1 MPLQIPITTKQ
12 RSSEKLNIDKLLFF
26 LLFSVF
32 FIYDYIVMYV
42 VVVGGSVLFSLKKNA
57 ALRTTTLVQ
66 QTV

>member
-1 MPLQIPITTKQ
+1 MPITTKQ

-32 FIYDYIVMYV
+32 LYDYIVMYV
-42 VVVGGSVLFSLKKNA
+42 VVVDSVLFSLKKNA